1 MPNKIVT
8 FVDRFDNP
16 IYQGITAFALCL
28 VLMLTV
34 QICKWVGMEI
44 ENPTFWMMAGTV
56 ILFYALFSSVLSL
69 SATDMNKYWTRSTA
83 VYAALLIACS
93 GLAYLF
99 SAQTISEAGS
109 FRWIF
114 MVLTFGYLLFLSLV
128 RFMRKI
134 VHIAQ
139 QEDDKWTK
147 RTGNKR

>member
-1 MPNKIVT
+1 M
-8 FVDRFDNP
+8 D
-16 IYQGITAFALCL
+16 
-28 VLMLTV
+28 
-34 QICKWVGMEI
+34 I
-44 ENPTFWMMAGTV
+44 ENATFWMMAGTV

-69 SATDMNKYWTRSTA
+69 STTDMNKYWTRSTV
-83 VYAALLIACS
+83 VYVALVLMCS

-139 QEDDKWTK
+139 QEDDKWTQRTDKK
-147 RTGNKR
+147 R